1 MQTYDDNS
9 LSIGKTPLVKLNRVT
24 GGNVYAKIE
33 ARNPS
38 FSVKCRI
45 GANMIWD
52 AEKKGKLTAGK
63 ELVEATSGNTGIAL
77 AFVAAS
83 RGYKLTLTMPSSMSL
98 ERRKLLK
105 SLGAN
110 LVLTEAAKGMKG
122 ALAAANELVASD
134 PDKYVPLH
142 QFENPANP
150 EIHELTTG
158 PEIWNDLDG
167 KIDIFVAGVGT
178 GGTITGV
185 SRYLKK
191 TKGKAITSVAVEP
204 ADSPVITQAK
214 AGQPLTPGPHKI
226 QGIGAG
232 FIPGNLDLALVDAVE
247 QVTNEECMAM
257 CHRLM
262 KEEGILVGISSG
274 AAVVAAKRW
283 AEKPENADK
292 NVVVILASGA
302 ERYLSSP
309 LFAGEFSETEN
320 VQ

>member
-1 MQTYDDNS
+1 MQIYDDNS
-9 LSIGKTPLVKLNRVT
+9 QAIGKTPLVKLNRVT
-24 GGNVYAKIE
+24 GGHVYAKIE

-52 AEKKGKLTAGK
+52 AEKKGILSEGK

-77 AFVAAS
+77 AFVAAAK
-83 RGYKLTLTMPSSMSL
+83 GYKLTLTMPSSMSL

-105 SLGAN
+105 ALGAN

-122 ALAAANELVASD
+122 AVAAANEIVASD
-134 PDKYVPLH
+134 PKKYIPLH
-142 QFENPANP
+142 QFDNPANP

-158 PEIWNDLDG
+158 PEIWNDTDG
-167 KIDIFVAGVGT
+167 EVDIFVAGVGT

-185 SRYLKK
+185 SRYLKS
-191 TKGKAITSVAVEP
+191 KGKTITSVAVEP

-214 AGQPLTPGPHKI
+214 AGLPLTPGPHKI

-232 FIPGNLDLALVDAVE
+232 FIPGNLDLSLIDAVE

-283 AEKPENADK
+283 AEKPENANK
-292 NVVVILASGA
+292 KIVVILASA
-302 ERYLSSP
+302 SERYLSSP

>member
-1 MQTYDDNS
+1 MQIYDDNS
-9 LSIGKTPLVKLNRVT
+9 QAIGKTPLVKLNRVT

-52 AEKKGKLTAGK
+52 AEKKGILSEGK

-77 AFVAAS
+77 AFVAAAK
-83 RGYKLTLTMPSSMSL
+83 GYKLTLTMPSSMSL

-105 SLGAN
+105 ALGAN

-122 ALAAANELVASD
+122 AVAAANEIVASD
-134 PDKYVPLH
+134 PKKYIPLH
-142 QFENPANP
+142 QFDNPANP

-158 PEIWNDLDG
+158 PEIWNDTDG
-167 KIDIFVAGVGT
+167 EVDIFVAGVGT

-185 SRYLKK
+185 SRYLKS
-191 TKGKAITSVAVEP
+191 KGKTITSVAVEP
-204 ADSPVITQAK
+204 ADSPVIT
-214 AGQPLTPGPHKI
+214 
-226 QGIGAG
+226 
-232 FIPGNLDLALVDAVE
+232 VE

-292 NVVVILASGA
+292 KIVVILASA
-302 ERYLSSP
+302 SERYLSSP
-309 LFAGEFSETEN
+309 LFAGEFSESEN